1 MLARAAALA
10 SMTRVYV
17 TCVCWTWTTGP
28 ITRVAVSV
36 AVIGTE
42 TCSVQHERWHCDDDF
57 CVCARTTTSVGASAS
72 CCEGSPCCLSQ
83 LSRSF
88 LSLKRSDK
96 SCLQH

>member
-1 MLARAAALA
+1 MLARAAALP

-42 TCSVQHERWHCDDDF
+42 TCSVQHEHMTLR
-57 CVCARTTTSVGASAS
+57 
-72 CCEGSPCCLSQ
+72 
-83 LSRSF
+83 
-88 LSLKRSDK
+88 
-96 SCLQH
+96 